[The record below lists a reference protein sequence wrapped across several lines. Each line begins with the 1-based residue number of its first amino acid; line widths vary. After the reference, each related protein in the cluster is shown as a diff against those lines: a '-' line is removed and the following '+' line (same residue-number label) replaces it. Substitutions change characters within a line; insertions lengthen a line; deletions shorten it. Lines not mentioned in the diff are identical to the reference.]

1 MNCHDAE
8 TLLLAGRDRAP
19 DATQRAALAA
29 HVAGCAHCRQ
39 LQAGLDRTAAALVH
53 EAAAVRV
60 PDADAEWLRLRRR
73 LRSQPTGPAF
83 APVLRF
89 AAPLAAAAAIAV
101 ALLVVKPDHPA
112 AAPATDAAARADYVE
127 VADTDSTPMVY
138 LDKES
143 GWLVVW
149 AVDAD
154 TTTKG

>member
-19 DATQRAALAA
+19 DATQQAALAA

-39 LQAGLDRTAAALVH
+39 LQAGLDRTAAALAR
-53 EAAAVRV
+53 EAATVRV

-73 LRSQPTGPAF
+73 LRSQPAGIPL

-112 AAPATDAAARADYVE
+112 ADAAARADYVE

-154 TTTKG
+154 ATTKG